1 MQVKT
6 QILTLA
12 AATMLCGAAPAA
24 ARPAP
29 APAPVPATPV
39 APALLTAAI
48 LPSARAVD
56 AFYQAHSNAPIWFR
70 NAATIAAAGQLP
82 AILDRAP
89 LDGMA
94 NGPTIARFVESAVAR
109 ARAAMAAH
117 KPVPLADEKLL
128 SSAWAQYV
136 AALRSPVAGITY
148 GDPALAPRVPAV
160 DQVLTDAWLAPSL
173 TAHVAGIAAVNPI
186 YGQLRD
192 AAWQQLRAGR
202 AVDPRLLTNLDR
214 ARILPSRG
222 RYIIVN
228 AATAR
233 LSMYEDG
240 RPVDTMKVVV
250 GKPATP
256 TPMLAGTIH
265 YATFNPYWNIPTD
278 TAREEVAPIVVKRG
292 IKYLKLARYEVASD
306 WSEQATVLDPATIDW
321 KAVVAGTAEVHVR
334 QLPGPDNM
342 MGQIKFGFANEL
354 GIFLHDTP
362 RKELFSEDSRN
373 YSHGCV
379 RVEDAM
385 RLGRWLMGTE
395 PVAPSTQPEQFVQL
409 ARAVPV
415 YITYL
420 TAVPG
425 MDDASLT
432 FANDVYGRDPK
443 ADDQTSSA
451 ADTGLPVVKLAT
463 IPASAI
469 VPSPH

>member
-1 MQVKT
+1 VRVKAQYWT
-6 QILTLA
+6 VSA
-12 AATMLCGAAPAA
+12 AAALLCGAAPAT
-24 ARPAP
+24 ARRPPAP
-29 APAPVPATPV
+29 APAPAAPV
-39 APALLTAAI
+39 APVVPPLLTAAI
-48 LPSARAVD
+48 QPSARAVD
-56 AFYQAHSNAPIWFR
+56 AFYAARRNAPIWFR
-70 NAATIAAAGQLP
+70 NPATLVAASQLP

-94 NGPTIARFVESAVAR
+94 NGPTLARFVESAVVR
-109 ARAAMAAH
+109 GRAAMAAH
-117 KPVPLADEKLL
+117 QPVALADEKLL

-136 AALRSPVAGITY
+136 AALRSPVPGITY
-148 GDPALAPRVPAV
+148 GDVALAPRVPTA
-160 DQVLTDAWLAPSL
+160 DRVLTDAWLAPSL
-173 TAHVAGIAAVNPI
+173 AGHVAAIAAVNPI

-192 AAWQQLRAGR
+192 AAWRELKAGR
-202 AVDPRLLTNLDR
+202 AADPRLLTNLER

-240 RPVDTMKVVV
+240 RAVDSMKVVV

-265 YATFNPYWNIPTD
+265 YATFNPYWNIPAD
-278 TAREEVAPIVVKRG
+278 TAREEVAPIVLKRG

-306 WSEQATVLDPATIDW
+306 WSDHATVLDPASIDW
-321 KAVVAGTAEVHVR
+321 KAVVAGATEVHLR

-395 PVAPSTQPEQFVQL
+395 PVAPSSDPEQFVQL
-409 ARAVPV
+409 AKAVLV

-425 MDDASLT
+425 LDDAQLT

-443 ADDQTSSA
+443 AA
-451 ADTGLPVVKLAT
+451 GLADLKLAT
-463 IPASAI
+463 NPPSAAATAR
-469 VPSPH
+469 P